1 MKFIKL
7 KIYTFRKVAI
17 SVWKTQM
24 NIFIAFFRSGML
36 GFGGGPST
44 IPLVHKEVVE
54 QFKWMTDE
62 EFADVLALGNT
73 LPGPIATK
81 MAGYI
86 GYRVGGWVGLLIAIF
101 ATVMPTVFFLIGLI
115 GVLATFR
122 DSRIVIGM
130 TQAITPVI
138 GIMMIVLTYQ
148 FLKQSKKGLGWLQT
162 ISLSIISIIAYQLF
176 NIHPAIVI
184 GILLVY
190 GLVANDSSAD
200 KTTKKKQSK
209 TG

>member
-1 MKFIKL
+1 M
-7 KIYTFRKVAI
+7 I
-17 SVWKTQM
+17 SVWQTQI

-86 GYRVGGWVGLLIAIF
+86 GYRIGGWVGLLNAIF

-162 ISLSIISIIAYQLF
+162 IALSIISIIAYQLF

-190 GLVANDSSAD
+190 GLVAKDSSED